1 MDDLKNLIFTLL
13 EKCPQYAFAYENGGT
28 VTYYPRENATFNLD
42 LTSNDE
48 YLLRITIY
56 TGPNVFSEEIPLTE
70 REFMELKW
78 KFEDWQKELKAKAF
92 DEFRELAK
100 FEPKSMDDLLKDE

>member
-13 EKCPQYAFAYENGGT
+13 EKCPQYAVTHDDGGT
-28 VTYYPRENATFNLD
+28 VMYSPRENATFNLN
-42 LTSNDE
+42 LTSYDE

-56 TGPNVFSEEIPLTE
+56 AGPNVFSEEVPLTE

-78 KFEDWQKELKAKAF
+78 KFEDWQKELKAKAL

-100 FEPKSMDDLLKDE
+100 SEPKSMDDLLKDE